1 MLGFTLPCK
10 RGCDLKGLI
19 AAFGIIYS
27 TWAMDL
33 DSKINRQ
40 LAGQPVAYFLF
51 EFQVI
56 GETEEEAE
64 EEEEEE
70 PDEEAEEEAAAEEEA
85 KEEVEAY
92 MEKWR
97 GGRAGL
103 DL

>member
-1 MLGFTLPCK
+1 MLEFTLPCK
-10 RGCDLKGLI
+10 RGCDLKGLN

-64 EEEEEE
+64 EEE
-70 PDEEAEEEAAAEEEA
+70 PDEEAEEEAAEEEA
-85 KEEVEAY
+85 EEEVEAY

>member
-1 MLGFTLPCK
+1 
-10 RGCDLKGLI
+10 
-19 AAFGIIYS
+19 
-27 TWAMDL
+27 MDL

-64 EEEEEE
+64 EEAEEEE
-70 PDEEAEEEAAAEEEA
+70 PDEEAEEAAAEEEA
-85 KEEVEAY
+85 EEEVEAY